1 MTPGFQATLPGSRSY
16 DPAAVPQ
23 ESFLE
28 TAWAFNKCG
37 GRTGSRKEVDES
49 NCPHASSCLPCW
61 PRRMIVHSAAIMA
74 PHTWG
79 SRPRD
84 WVLNER
90 GVAYWG
96 SPRGEGAVVYLL
108 GNPAVIW

>member
-1 MTPGFQATLPGSRSY
+1 
-16 DPAAVPQ
+16 
-23 ESFLE
+23 
-28 TAWAFNKCG
+28 
-37 GRTGSRKEVDES
+37 
-49 NCPHASSCLPCW
+49 
-61 PRRMIVHSAAIMA
+61 MIVHSAAIMA